1 MRFCVSISS
10 KFRTALCTG
19 GVAAAFA
26 VGTVSF
32 FSSDRALLHLIS
44 QNSSSIC
51 GTKITKDLVLENCE
65 FIAFINTKQ
74 WPTRKFEAPADLTER
89 TLRSFGYSS

>member
-1 MRFCVSISS
+1 MNLGGKMRFCVSISS

-65 FIAFINTKQ
+65 FIAYIGGSAIIDGTQNNSQ
-74 WPTRKFEAPADLTER
+74 NNP
-89 TLRSFGYSS
+89 